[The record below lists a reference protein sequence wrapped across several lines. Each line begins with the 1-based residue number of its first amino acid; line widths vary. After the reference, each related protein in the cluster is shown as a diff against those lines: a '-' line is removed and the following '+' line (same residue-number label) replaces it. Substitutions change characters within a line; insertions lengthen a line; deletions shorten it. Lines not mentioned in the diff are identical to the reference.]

1 MNGSVIDVHEI
12 ETLYAR
18 FWCKISHQLKMKILQ
33 ALIFILQ
40 MPITISDYN
49 HITAESDRL

>member
-40 MPITISDYN
+40 MPITISNYN
-49 HITAESDRL
+49 HIKHADSL